1 MITATHVYRVCVVDV
16 RTYYAYVVFGSTSQ
30 PERDRYVVAN
40 TDDWPRAIVDTAT
53 TFLEDL
59 ASLHGAP

>member
-1 MITATHVYRVCVVDV
+1 VDV

-30 PERDRYVVAN
+30 SERDRYVVPN
-40 TDDWPRAIVDTAT
+40 TDDWPRAIVDVAAV
-53 TFLEDL
+53 FLEDL

>member
-1 MITATHVYRVCVVDV
+1 MITAVHVYRVRVVAV
-16 RTYYAYVVFGSTSQ
+16 HTYYSYVVFGPSSQ

-40 TDDWPRAIVDTAT
+40 TDDWPREIVDTAT